1 MGLLPASFHGLVLV
15 RTTLGNRADA
25 ESLAR
30 RLVESRLAGCAHVAE
45 IGSVYRWEGAVRQET
60 EFLVE
65 ARTTSGGRAA
75 LARAMEQGHPY
86 DTPLVESIAV
96 AQVPA
101 KYAAWLRGEVR

>member
-1 MGLLPASFHGLVLV
+1 MGLLPASFHGLCLV
-15 RTTLGNRADA
+15 RTTVGKRADA

-30 RLVESRLAGCAHVAE
+30 RLVESRLAGCAHVSE
-45 IGSVYRWEGAVRQET
+45 VGSVYRWEGAVRQET

-65 ARTTSGGRAA
+65 ARTTIGGRAA

-86 DTPLVESIAV
+86 AVPLVESIAV